1 MSRQFVTEAV
11 MVAIYGQML
20 APAAAVEYVVPYT
33 TILELYEFHSSDEP
47 LMDNPTEDQ
56 HVREKVAELIAYL
69 EEPLNKKR
77 INRALQMPWS
87 KSLPILFN
95 NSVAITIING
105 VDNALYGEYFD
116 PIETEL
122 LLTAQR
128 ENMPILTDQT
138 DWIERI
144 VEASVPVQ
152 VYDIEDFDF
161 AVEGIYLP

>member
-11 MVAIYGQML
+11 MVAIYGQLL
-20 APAAAVEYVVPYT
+20 APAAAVEYIVPYT
-33 TILELYEFHSSDEP
+33 TILELYEFRSSDEP
-47 LMDNPTEDQ
+47 LMDNPAEDK
-56 HVREKVAELIAYL
+56 HVKEKVAELIEYL
-69 EEPLNKKR
+69 EEPLNKKK
-77 INRALQMPWS
+77 INRALQVPWA
-87 KSLPILFN
+87 KSLPILFG
-95 NSVAITIING
+95 NSVAFTIING
-105 VDNALYGEYFD
+105 VDNAQYGEHFD

-128 ENMPILTDQT
+128 ENLPILTDQT